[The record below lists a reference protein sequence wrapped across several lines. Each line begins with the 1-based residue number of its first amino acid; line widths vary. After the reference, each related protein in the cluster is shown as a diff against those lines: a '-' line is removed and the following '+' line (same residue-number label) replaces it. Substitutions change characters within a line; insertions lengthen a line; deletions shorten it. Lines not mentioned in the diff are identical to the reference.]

1 MVDYMCASTDRDRHN
16 LPPRPDWTVPTM
28 PTSALS
34 STTTSGPKSDSTQ
47 FLVLSCH
54 VLSRTFRLFLS
65 IHCKNPPTCS
75 KQQVPDCEQTW
86 PLGNCNS
93 SHAISIHILDN
104 DSLLNIFYFYRP
116 ITFDAHDNEYARLV
130 GGGKKW
136 VHERWWYQLAHVCQR
151 WRNLILGSP
160 TYLGVCLIF
169 TFGTPIAD
177 LLAHSPHLPLIIDY
191 TSGNDITAED
201 EEALF
206 LALEQRDRVRR
217 IRLAMLVPSLQKVV
231 MAIDEEYPILEYL
244 IILPLGNSSTALVL
258 PETLRAPHLRHLM
271 LSSFALPIGSLLLTT
286 AVGLVTLCLVIIGHP
301 SIYFQ
306 PHTLLQ
312 WLSAMPQLE
321 TLAIFIS

>member
-1 MVDYMCASTDRDRHN
+1 M
-16 LPPRPDWTVPTM
+16 
-28 PTSALS
+28 
-34 STTTSGPKSDSTQ
+34 
-47 FLVLSCH
+47 
-54 VLSRTFRLFLS
+54 
-65 IHCKNPPTCS
+65 
-75 KQQVPDCEQTW
+75 
-86 PLGNCNS
+86 CNS
-93 SHAISIHILDN
+93 PDTPVTPIHILDN

>member
-1 MVDYMCASTDRDRHN
+1 MAVGNS
-16 LPPRPDWTVPTM
+16 PD
-28 PTSALS
+28 
-34 STTTSGPKSDSTQ
+34 TTLT
-47 FLVLSCH
+47 
-54 VLSRTFRLFLS
+54 S
-65 IHCKNPPTCS
+65 IHF
-75 KQQVPDCEQTW
+75 
-86 PLGNCNS
+86 
-93 SHAISIHILDN
+93 LDD
-104 DSLLNIFYFYRP
+104 DSLLNIFYLYRP
-116 ITFDAHDNEYARLV
+116 AMFDGDDDDGTRLV
-130 GGGKKW
+130 GGKPW
-136 VHERWWYQLAHVCQR
+136 DRERWWYTLAHVCQR
-151 WRNLILGSP
+151 WWNLILGSAS
-160 TYLGVCLIF
+160 YLGICLVC
-169 TFGTPIAD
+169 TVGTPVANM
-177 LLAHSPHLPLIIDY
+177 LAHSPPLPLIIDY